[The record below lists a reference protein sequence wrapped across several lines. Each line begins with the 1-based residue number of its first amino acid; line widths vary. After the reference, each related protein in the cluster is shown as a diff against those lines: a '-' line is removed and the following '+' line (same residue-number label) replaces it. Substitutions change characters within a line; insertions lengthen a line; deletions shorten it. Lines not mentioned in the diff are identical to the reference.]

1 MLSTQAGAQETS
13 GELCENSISP
23 MNQTGTRIQSLQSE
37 PSQMKTIQDSN
48 MRALKS
54 YEQQCIEE
62 LRISNA
68 LLYEQY
74 KWVTPKD
81 CSKESNPGFSI
92 RQKFQWNN
100 HGDQWVQK
108 QASKIVLENHLR

>member
-74 KWVTPKD
+74 K
-81 CSKESNPGFSI
+81 
-92 RQKFQWNN
+92 
-100 HGDQWVQK
+100 
-108 QASKIVLENHLR
+108 